1 MNILLSIAIYLGLSL
16 ILGVGLLSVLQ
27 DLLDRSCHDEPVF
40 QDSHAPQDLETDHNR
55 DTDQGLDPVRSQF
68 AWQSQSHFP
77 APD

>member
-1 MNILLSIAIYLGLSL
+1 MNILLSIVIYLGLSL

-40 QDSHAPQDLETDHNR
+40 QESHAPHELDADHDR
-55 DTDQGLDPVRSQF
+55 DPNQGLEPVRSQF